1 MLHYSSATVTL
12 CTVSYFI
19 DTWILQ
25 RCVFNI
31 NPCVFLYSPF
41 PSFLKNLFHLH
52 YSHLFCKLFYSQLYV
67 LSYMFSKKIRKK
79 MYLYFKI
86 NLILQLHFLTSIY
99 CCLGSKFCYINRY
112 AMRRCLQI
120 FEEMLCFL
128 YTTNIFSFIYS
139 SSSFLFYIAF
149 HLINSIY
156 VFSLKKKPFFKI
168 DSLWIFT
175 IHPNPIHLS
184 IPLQQPLP
192 CQNSPKQNET
202 SEKK

>member
-1 MLHYSSATVTL
+1 
-12 CTVSYFI
+12 
-19 DTWILQ
+19 
-25 RCVFNI
+25 
-31 NPCVFLYSPF
+31 
-41 PSFLKNLFHLH
+41 
-52 YSHLFCKLFYSQLYV
+52 
-67 LSYMFSKKIRKK
+67 

-156 VFSLKKKPFFKI
+156 VFSLKKNPFLKLILCEF
-168 DSLWIFT
+168 SLYIPILYISLSPCNSLCPVKT
-175 IHPNPIHLS
+175 LPNKMKLR
-184 IPLQQPLP
+184 
-192 CQNSPKQNET
+192 
-202 SEKK
+202 KKNKR